1 MKVIG
6 VIPARYKSTRLEGKP
21 LADIHGKTMIQH
33 VYENARRALTL
44 HSVVVATDDARICEA
59 VRRFGGEVMMTKSEH
74 TCGTERVAEVAAAS
88 DAAIVVNIQGD
99 EPLLDPEMIDECVKA
114 LQENEGVGVSTVI
127 KKIGER
133 GYYDP
138 AVVKIVRD
146 TFGRALYFSRSLIP
160 YPRHRTAEF
169 EVFEHVGLYAY
180 RKDCL
185 MRLSRLPPTPLE
197 TIEGLEQL
205 RALENGIA
213 IQAVETSC
221 TGELVSVDTAE
232 DLERVRQIMAGA
244 RA

>member
-1 MKVIG
+1 MKVIA

-21 LADIHGKTMIQH
+21 LADIHGKPMIQH

-59 VRRFGGEVMMTKSEH
+59 VRRFGGDVVMTRPEH
-74 TCGTERVAEVAAAS
+74 TCGTERVAEVAADS

-133 GYYDP
+133 GYHDP
-138 AVVKIVRD
+138 AVVKTVRD

-160 YPRHRTAEF
+160 YPRYGTADF

-180 RKDCL
+180 RRDCL
-185 MRLSRLPPTPLE
+185 MRLAGLPPTPLE

-213 IQAVETSC
+213 IQTVETSC

-232 DLERVRQIMAGA
+232 DLERVRQILAGA
-244 RA
+244 KV